1 MRKNIFSAIALSAV
15 LLTGCNNNSEEN
27 FSAEMFSEADT
38 ILVTEISSVTT
49 SVTSETVIFCEES
62 DFEETSAEVTETE
75 IFTDKGIKIT
85 PANELYSVYPKRII
99 YPEQQPTN
107 IKAETTVI
115 TEDFEKDGKTV
126 VAFSA
131 EYPVFSGGDEA
142 VMKKINDG
150 IRTYIDNIYA
160 EEKES
165 AEGYELPEVKDG
177 EMYDFPY
184 DMCGFYYQ
192 RIISDGEYY
201 GNRGG
206 IDINGNILSIYFED
220 FSYGAG
226 AAHGSGT
233 PVPMMF
239 DLRTGERVFFSD
251 LIEDADGMSEAL
263 SKALFDYRYAYTYT
277 NSAYRSDDA
286 DKYAEFNEKR
296 ISEGFRDENFVEF
309 GTNEEGIYFAVYRPA
324 DDRVVFREGCV
335 SMYLAPYEYGSHS
348 DGIRRVDA
356 PISDIMPFLNE
367 EGRALMEG
375 YAAAESEPVNVI
387 ENKGKRYFDNI
398 FPVLTLEVD
407 NYYTSWFNGVI
418 SPRLW
423 ELTDNDYEFM
433 GLFPDVVSIELHGC
447 KDIDFEKLAK
457 IKNIDNIKNL
467 ELEYCEFGDI
477 SPLRDTNISYIGGTG
492 VTVPFEQAEFY
503 RSREGNYISGSIVG
517 PEYVDYKGHTFALT
531 GNGVMISDR
540 ELDDID
546 FVYIAAQE
554 EIWRLDLVRCTL
566 DYERLAELDNFRY
579 LALEECRD
587 IDFAAIAK
595 MTCINSIGLDR
606 CVFDDIS
613 PLYGSGITR
622 IDGEKSDNGFVSNFQ
637 MQEFE
642 KFNGGWVDSSL
653 VGI

>member
-1 MRKNIFSAIALSAV
+1 MIVKKGKFFAAAIAAAIAAV
-15 LLTGCNNNSEEN
+15 LLAGCGGKTADVSSE
-27 FSAEMFSEADT
+27 FSETA
-38 ILVTEISSVTT
+38 S
-49 SVTSETVIFCEES
+49 
-62 DFEETSAEVTETE
+62 ETSASVFETSVAVTTTAETSAKVTEAE
-75 IFTDKGIKIT
+75 ITAEEEKVKII
-85 PANELYSVYPKRII
+85 PANEVYDVYPKRII
-99 YPEQQPTN
+99 YPEQQPAN
-107 IKAETTVI
+107 ITAETAVI
-115 TEDFEKDGKTV
+115 TENFEKGGKTV
-126 VAFSA
+126 VDFSA

-150 IRTYIDNIYA
+150 IKAYIDNIYA

-165 AEGYELPEVKDG
+165 AERYELPEVKEDG
-177 EMYDFPY
+177 ENDFPY
-184 DMCGFYYQ
+184 DMCGFYVQ
-192 RIISDGEYY
+192 RVISDGEYY

-206 IDINGNILSIYFED
+206 VDINGNILSVYFED

-226 AAHGSGT
+226 AAHGIGE

-251 LIEDADGMSEAL
+251 LIEDRDGMSEAL

-286 DKYAEFNEKR
+286 DKYAEFNEER
-296 ISEGFRDENFVEF
+296 ISEGFRDEKFIEF
-309 GTNEEGIYFAVYRPA
+309 GTNDEGDYIAVYCHA
-324 DDRVVFREGCV
+324 DDRAVFREGCV
-335 SMYLAPYEYGSHS
+335 SMYLAPYEYGSHA

-356 PISDIMPFLNE
+356 AIGDIMPFLNE
-367 EGRALMEG
+367 EGRALLEG

-387 ENKGKRYFDNI
+387 ENKGKKYFDNI
-398 FPVLTLEVD
+398 FPVLTLETY
-407 NYYTSWFNGVI
+407 NYETYWFYGEFPPN
-418 SPRLW
+418 LLK
-423 ELTDNDYEFM
+423 LTDSDYEFM
-433 GLFPDVVSIELHGC
+433 ELFPDVSVIELHGC
-447 KDIDFEKLAK
+447 ADIDFEKLAK
-457 IKNIDNIKNL
+457 IKNIDNIKYL

-477 SPLRDTNISYIGGTG
+477 SPLRDTNISYISGKG

-503 RSREGNYISGSIVG
+503 RSREGNYIDDGIVG
-517 PEYVDYKGHTFALT
+517 PEYVEYKGHTFALT

-546 FVYIAAQE
+546 FEYIAAQE

-579 LALEECRD
+579 LALEECGD

-595 MTCINSIGLDR
+595 ITCIDSIRLDR
-606 CVFDDIS
+606 CIFDDIS

-622 IDGEKSDNGFVSNFQ
+622 IDGEKSVNGFVSNFQ
-637 MQEFE
+637 MQAFE
-642 KFNGGWVDSSL
+642 KLNGGRVDSSL